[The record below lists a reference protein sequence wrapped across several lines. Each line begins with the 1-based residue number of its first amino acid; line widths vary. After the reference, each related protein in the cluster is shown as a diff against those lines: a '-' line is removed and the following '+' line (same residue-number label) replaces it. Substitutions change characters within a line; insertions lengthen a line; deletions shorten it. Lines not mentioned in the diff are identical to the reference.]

1 MEKIIGYQYNP
12 ITNEFTNQI
21 ELQKDPIESK
31 IIMPSNCTTLK
42 PMKCRENRIPI
53 YNKSRRKWES
63 IIDYRGIWYDKNTG
77 DEKELKTIYD
87 ISLSTPT
94 TLEEELKKEQ
104 IYKYDLGILTLLDGT
119 ELVKENPASIG
130 VPFDLLEWNFY
141 EKRFDFK
148 KDMTNIKN
156 TLKDGYKR
164 ELERRKNEDIEYK
177 DTLFQADDKSISAI
191 QGFLLYIDKTYDITW
206 LDSNNKPAKFKKID
220 LQNITKLVFLRNEN
234 LFKIFQNIKTDIL
247 NCKDYNELNAIIPE
261 WKECL
266 TEEYKYKILFDKY
279 IQKGDKNE

>member
-1 MEKIIGYQYNP
+1 MEKVIGYQYNS
-12 ITNEFTNQI
+12 ITNEFTYQV

-42 PMKCRENRIPI
+42 PMQCNDNEIPI
-53 YNKSRRKWES
+53 YNKSRNKWES
-63 IIDYRGIWYDKNTG
+63 ITDYRGIWYDKNTG
-77 DEKELKTIYD
+77 IEKKLETIYD
-87 ISLSTPT
+87 TSLSTPIT
-94 TLEEELKKEQ
+94 FEEELKKKQ
-104 IYKYDLGILTLLDGT
+104 KYKYDLGILTLLDGT
-119 ELVKENPASIG
+119 ELVKENPNNIG

-156 TLKDGYKR
+156 TLKNGYRR
-164 ELERRKNEDIEYK
+164 EFEKKKNEDIEYK
-177 DTLFQADDKSISAI
+177 DTLFQADDKTINTM
-191 QGFLLYIDKTYDITW
+191 QQFLLYIEEECDITW
-206 LDSNNKPAKFKKID
+206 LDSNNEPAKFKKID
-220 LQNITKLVFLRNEN
+220 LQNIAKLVLLRNEN

-266 TEEYKYKILFDKY
+266 TEEDKYKIFFDKY